1 MTSVD
6 EVVGVVVTGVP
17 PGVEI
22 GHGGI
27 MRVATDI
34 FRRAPLYY

>member
-27 MRVATDI
+27 MRVATDK